1 MFASAVGLLA
11 LAAGVAAEEGPY
23 GIPSAFT
30 DWDNENWTLKSRE
43 YIPGEYQTQLNM
55 ANGYFGCAFASGGP
69 FFETVK
75 NKTDPD
81 GLPVINGWPLDNERK
96 TFCTI
101 AFFWDAQPNTTRTN
115 FGWLLQ
121 NGYESVISGVPHW
134 GGIIFELDGARLD
147 GEVAN
152 TSVSDFQSTLSAR
165 HGLATWSY
173 KWSPETADDVTVDVA
188 YSAFVHRSRPNVAA
202 VRAVVTADRDVRV
215 AVTDLIDGRSADRTT
230 FDSKGLE
237 DDGQTM
243 YTAVNPLGIADVTGA
258 VASTFAFDDDVD
270 IDVASRREASGD
282 WVPSDSESTIGQTW
296 DLNLKA
302 GQPATLYKYVGV
314 VSSDA
319 FDDPKALALEASR
332 DALGSGWDELL
343 DEHKAAWGKLLPADS
358 VDDYADADGQLI
370 DDPNVIDLHI
380 SSVMSPYYLLQQTLS
395 SPRSE
400 RLADHSI
407 TVGGLTS
414 ESYAGMV
421 FWDADLFM
429 APGLTLS
436 HPQYA
441 RQVANYRILLAD
453 QARENARE
461 NGYSDGAILYPW
473 TSARYGN
480 CTATGPCVNYQ
491 YHLNSDVALSML
503 EQRNVT
509 GDEEWWREKAWPI
522 FDAVAVM
529 YSELLQVNE
538 STGQWGIRNHTDPD
552 EYANGINN
560 GAFTLAS
567 ASKMLTL
574 GNYFRQLYGY
584 AENETWNDMALN
596 IGIPYDDSGITI
608 QYLGMNN
615 SVPIKQANVVLN
627 TYPLNYKNNYT
638 EEQSLADL
646 DYYAG
651 KQSPDGP
658 AMTYGILSIIANKVS
673 PSGCSAYTYAL
684 NSFEPYSRAPW
695 YQFSEQQ
702 IDDFYVNG
710 GTNPAWPFLTGN
722 GGFNQVGP
730 FGWLGVRTDAP
741 DLFIDPALPPQ
752 IPHVRIRTFHYGG
765 ATVQAYM
772 NYTHTTLTRVE
783 TTNEFVRDTFGSN
796 AMPVQVG
803 DPPRERHELMVGETV
818 YVNNRMFASN
828 LTEPDNLLQCLP
840 ASSPDSYRQGQYP
853 LAAIDGAIST
863 LWHPDSPERAS
874 MIVDMS
880 TVEPQP
886 IVGLKFNWGQAPP
899 ITGDVIMSNSSSF
912 EGEAIIIPLGDIEI
926 SDAFITD
933 DSDIRP
939 YTGNSTNLAVVS
951 SSGAPIF
958 SGRYLKLQI
967 EGTQGTLS
975 DVGASVA
982 EIALI
987 GEKSRDQVVGWPQ
1000 VKV

>member
-1 MFASAVGLLA
+1 
-11 LAAGVAAEEGPY
+11 
-23 GIPSAFT
+23 
-30 DWDNENWTLKSRE
+30 
-43 YIPGEYQTQLNM
+43 
-55 ANGYFGCAFASGGP
+55 
-69 FFETVK
+69 
-75 NKTDPD
+75 
-81 GLPVINGWPLDNERK
+81 
-96 TFCTI
+96 
-101 AFFWDAQPNTTRTN
+101 
-115 FGWLLQ
+115 
-121 NGYESVISGVPHW
+121 
-134 GGIIFELDGARLD
+134 
-147 GEVAN
+147 
-152 TSVSDFQSTLSAR
+152 
-165 HGLATWSY
+165 
-173 KWSPETADDVTVDVA
+173 
-188 YSAFVHRSRPNVAA
+188 
-202 VRAVVTADRDVRV
+202 
-215 AVTDLIDGRSADRTT
+215 
-230 FDSKGLE
+230 
-237 DDGQTM
+237 
-243 YTAVNPLGIADVTGA
+243 
-258 VASTFAFDDDVD
+258 
-270 IDVASRREASGD
+270 
-282 WVPSDSESTIGQTW
+282 
-296 DLNLKA
+296 
-302 GQPATLYKYVGV
+302 
-314 VSSDA
+314 
-319 FDDPKALALEASR
+319 
-332 DALGSGWDELL
+332 
-343 DEHKAAWGKLLPADS
+343 
-358 VDDYADADGQLI
+358 
-370 DDPNVIDLHI
+370 
-380 SSVMSPYYLLQQTLS
+380 
-395 SPRSE
+395 
-400 RLADHSI
+400 
-407 TVGGLTS
+407 
-414 ESYAGMV
+414 
-421 FWDADLFM
+421 
-429 APGLTLS
+429 
-436 HPQYA
+436 
-441 RQVANYRILLAD
+441 
-453 QARENARE
+453 
-461 NGYSDGAILYPW
+461 
-473 TSARYGN
+473 
-480 CTATGPCVNYQ
+480 
-491 YHLNSDVALSML
+491 
-503 EQRNVT
+503 
-509 GDEEWWREKAWPI
+509 
-522 FDAVAVM
+522 
-529 YSELLQVNE
+529 
-538 STGQWGIRNHTDPD
+538 
-552 EYANGINN
+552 
-560 GAFTLAS
+560 
-567 ASKMLTL
+567 
-574 GNYFRQLYGY
+574 
-584 AENETWNDMALN
+584 
-596 IGIPYDDSGITI
+596 
-608 QYLGMNN
+608 
-615 SVPIKQANVVLN
+615 
-627 TYPLNYKNNYT
+627 
-638 EEQSLADL
+638 
-646 DYYAG
+646 
-651 KQSPDGP
+651 
-658 AMTYGILSIIANKVS
+658 MTYGILSIIANKVS